1 MNKVLNDDACTS
13 RNFYFSDLPL
23 QHFLSKEISVVGLSY
38 MHDKLINVGLAA
50 ATIMNPLS
58 LTADKQEPKL
68 IKRNF
73 YGEEINK
80 IEFHPAYHELKKIA
94 VESEMF
100 RVKWNSDLRNNFKL
114 ERHALGFSSAF
125 IFAMSECGL
134 FCPLCMTDGV
144 ARLIDRYCSKED
156 KIRLLP
162 HIGTS
167 NVKDLYTGA
176 MFLTEKSGGSD
187 VGANLVTATH
197 INDNYYN
204 LNGEK
209 WFCSNADAE
218 LIFALA
224 RIDPEI
230 KGTKGL
236 SIFLIE
242 KEKPD
247 GSKNDLGYIRIKNK
261 LGVRSMASAECML
274 TNTVGKLIG
283 KKGQGFKIMTEMIN
297 LSRLYNSVAAVA
309 SMRRAMIE
317 SYQFL
322 KYRTT
327 FGTNALEHPL
337 IRTKFEE
344 LAAKYYADF
353 YLTWRAIKAI
363 DSADNG
369 NKKDEELLRLITPM
383 TKKSTAATCVYSIR
397 ESMELMGGMGY
408 IEDGVIPKIL
418 RDAMVLP
425 IWEGSGNIMTLDML
439 RALYKSDGF
448 KVICEEIHSNIKLLE
463 NNYQLIIK
471 NEIEQIQLL
480 INVLKEE
487 EEQEVIEATAEKIF
501 ENLTIVY
508 QISLLSYYRDEIS
521 KQWLNTSICYL
532 INTLK
537 KDKLEMKKPLD
548 KKTIEKMIAWEI
560 NV

>member
-38 MHDKLINVGLAA
+38 MHDKLVQVGQVA
-50 ATIMNPLS
+50 ATTMNLLS

-73 YGEEINK
+73 YGEDINEIQ
-80 IEFHPAYHELKKIA
+80 FHPAYGELKKIA
-94 VESEMF
+94 VQSEMF
-100 RVKWNSDLRNNFKL
+100 RVKWESDLRTDFQH

-134 FCPLCMTDGV
+134 FCPLCMTDGA
-144 ARLIDRYCSKED
+144 ARLIDRYCTIED
-156 KIRLLP
+156 KERLLP

-167 NVKDLYTGA
+167 NAEDLYTGA

-197 INDNYYN
+197 VKDKYYH

-218 LIFALA
+218 IIFALA
-224 RIDPEI
+224 RINPEI

-242 KEKPD
+242 KKKPD
-247 GSKNDLGYIRIKNK
+247 GSINDLGYIRIKNK
-261 LGVRSMASAECML
+261 MGVRSMASAECL
-274 TNTVGKLIG
+274 LNNTIGKLVG
-283 KKGQGFKIMTEMIN
+283 EEGQGFKIMTDMIN
-297 LSRLYNSVAAVA
+297 LSRLYNSVAAIA

-337 IRTKFEE
+337 IRTKLEE
-344 LAAKYYADF
+344 LTSIYYANF
-353 YLTWRAIKAI
+353 YLTWRAIKAL
-363 DSADNG
+363 DAADNG
-369 NKKDEELLRLITPM
+369 NKNEEQLLRLLTPM
-383 TKKSTAATCVYSIR
+383 TKKSTASTSVYGVR
-397 ESMELMGGMGY
+397 ESMELMGGIGY
-408 IEDGVIPKIL
+408 IEDGVIPKIM
-418 RDAMVLP
+418 RDVMVLP
-425 IWEGSGNIMTLDML
+425 IWEGAGNIMSLDML

-448 KVICEEIHSNIKLLE
+448 KIMYAEIY
-463 NNYQLIIK
+463 NNCGSLKNDYQLFIK
-471 NEIEQIQLL
+471 NKLEHIQTI
-480 INVLKEE
+480 INAFNK
-487 EEQEVIEATAEKIF
+487 QDQDVIEATSHDVF
-501 ENLTIVY
+501 EELTIIY
-508 QISLLSYYRDEIS
+508 QISLLAFYRDEIS
-521 KQWLNTSICYL
+521 EQWLNASIDYL
-532 INTLK
+532 VRTLK
-537 KDKLEMKKPLD
+537 KEEIVMKKPLN
-548 KKTIEKMIAWEI
+548 TQAIENMIAWDI
-560 NV
+560 FC